1 MKVLITLDYILTQKS
16 LKFGSKIEL
25 KINNNVK
32 IIEISNN
39 RFVYKNEEFN

>member
-1 MKVLITLDYILTQKS
+1 LKVLFTLDYILTQNP
-16 LKFGSKIEL
+16 LKLGSKIEL
-25 KINNNVK
+25 KKNNNVK